1 MLFIDRRYHAR
12 NDRDR
17 SYHARNKNNR
27 STRLTRQCFVCGQS
41 GCWST
46 KHTAAEREKATSHF
60 KQRVNRRVNQ
70 YIADYEDDPE
80 HDRAPD
86 ENHDDDELL
95 KDIEALVLNTDE
107 PPLPI
112 DTSSFITSIGTLD
125 CDNANAIIT
134 QLADQSVEHSL
145 NSSTT
150 YLTNRRRERYTA
162 DRFFGIMLDSGA
174 AEKSTAGYN
183 QYLAYTKTFSK
194 KEQQLDT
201 STAGSVHVQFGIGST
216 PSIGSI
222 TIHTPIGYATFHVTK
237 TDTPCLLCL
246 QDMDTMD
253 VYFNN
258 LENKVVCANGP
269 REPIMRIFGHPFLIW
284 GPITASLLTETEPRQ
299 LHRRF
304 GHPATDRLIRLL
316 ERAGHDDQ
324 HHRHIL
330 EQITKY
336 CAYCQNTDDHLDD
349 LNLLFETMTSALI
362 TPSSSISSARWLNN
376 ISAQTTWD
384 ALRNC
389 RIDVYVGPPDLIVHD
404 AGTNFTAA
412 EFQQNANSMTI
423 QTKCVPVEAAQSID
437 IVERYHAPLEH
448 SESSQTN

>member
-1 MLFIDRRYHAR
+1 M
-12 NDRDR
+12 
-17 SYHARNKNNR
+17 
-27 STRLTRQCFVCGQS
+27 
-41 GCWST
+41 
-46 KHTAAEREKATSHF
+46 
-60 KQRVNRRVNQ
+60 
-70 YIADYEDDPE
+70 
-80 HDRAPD
+80 
-86 ENHDDDELL
+86 
-95 KDIEALVLNTDE
+95 
-107 PPLPI
+107 
-112 DTSSFITSIGTLD
+112 
-125 CDNANAIIT
+125 IT
-134 QLADQSVEHSL
+134 QLADQSVEHALTQQTTIHNSTL
-145 NSSTT
+145 DITGTSSDTNSSTT
-150 YLTNRRRERYTA
+150 YLTDRRRERYTA

-183 QYLAYTKTFSK
+183 QYLAYAKTFNK
-194 KEQQLDT
+194 KEQLLDT
-201 STAGSVHVQFGIGST
+201 STAGSVYVQFGIGST

-222 TIHTPIGYATFHVTK
+222 NIHTPIGHATFHVTK
-237 TDTPCLLCL
+237 TDTPFLLCL

-258 LENKVVCANGP
+258 LENKVVCANGR

-284 GPITASLLTETEPRQ
+284 GPITASFLTETELRQ

-330 EQITKY
+330 KQITKY
-336 CAYCQNTDDHLDD
+336 CAYCQKHGRSPGRFKFTLRDNDICFNHTIIMYIDGSPVLHVADEATR
-349 LNLLFETMTSALI
+349 FQA
-362 TPSSSISSARWLNN
+362 ARWLNN

-389 RIDVYVGPPDLIVHD
+389 WIDVYVGPPDLVVHD

-423 QTKCVPVEAAQSID
+423 QTKCVPVEAAQSIG
-437 IVERYHAPLEH
+437 IVERYHAPLRRAFKIISKEAIKC
-448 SESSQTN
+448 SSSKWLSNL